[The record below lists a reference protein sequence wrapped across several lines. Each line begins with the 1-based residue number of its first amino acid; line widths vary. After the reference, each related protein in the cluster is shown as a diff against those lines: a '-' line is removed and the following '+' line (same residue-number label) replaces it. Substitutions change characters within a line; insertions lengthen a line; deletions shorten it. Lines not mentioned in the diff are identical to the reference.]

1 MELLNILKRIEHGEG
16 DEVITIGMI
25 ELENVP
31 ILLVLCIDH
40 FITSCIDSERELM
53 LIATINGRHIGNCS
67 LRSIGTYK
75 RYAHRCEVA
84 IALYQKYCGRG
95 IGKIM
100 LKTILDMARNLGY
113 EQAELEVAA
122 GNERAISLYKNLGFE
137 KYGVFPN
144 NMKYANGQYTDSYWM
159 MKKL

>member
-1 MELLNILKRIEHGEG
+1 MEGILVIVPLVVLELIKDMLIVVRLLL
-16 DEVITIGMI
+16 
-25 ELENVP
+25 
-31 ILLVLCIDH
+31 LCIRN
-40 FITSCIDSERELM
+40 IV
-53 LIATINGRHIGNCS
+53 G
-67 LRSIGTYK
+67 
-75 RYAHRCEVA
+75 EVF
-84 IALYQKYCGRG
+84 
-95 IGKIM
+95 GKIM

>member
-1 MELLNILKRIEHGEG
+1 
-16 DEVITIGMI
+16 
-25 ELENVP
+25 
-31 ILLVLCIDH
+31 
-40 FITSCIDSERELM
+40 
-53 LIATINGRHIGNCS
+53 
-67 LRSIGTYK
+67 
-75 RYAHRCEVA
+75 
-84 IALYQKYCGRG
+84 
-95 IGKIM
+95 M

-137 KYGVFPN
+137 KKYGVFPN